1 MGIIV
6 LRCFIIK
13 KRNIKQR
20 EMLSNQ
26 ENIIHLN
33 IKRIDIKLQENKT
46 IILKENL
53 IHQEEIK

>member
-26 ENIIHLN
+26 ENIIHLK
-33 IKRIDIKLQENKT
+33 IKRINIKLQENKT
-46 IILKENL
+46 ILLKENL

>member
-1 MGIIV
+1 
-6 LRCFIIK
+6 
-13 KRNIKQR
+13 
-20 EMLSNQ
+20 MLSNQ